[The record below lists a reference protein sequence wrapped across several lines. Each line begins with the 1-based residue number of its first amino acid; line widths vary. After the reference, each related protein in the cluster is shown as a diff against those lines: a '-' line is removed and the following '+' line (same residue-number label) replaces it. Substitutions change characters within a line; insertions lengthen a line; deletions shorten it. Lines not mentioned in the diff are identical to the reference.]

1 MSRSLSRWQAV
12 LLGTVVLLG
21 LTLTTAG
28 LFAIGNRQ
36 WLWSD
41 TFHVQAGFPQIRGVE
56 VGTRVRVQGIE
67 AGEVDAVL
75 PPATPGG
82 DVLLRLRLDGK
93 LRGLIRADARVQIV
107 SEGMIG
113 GKALEIHPGT
123 SSAPLIQDNAV
134 LASRPSVEL
143 TDVLDQVGNALE
155 EFRGGQGTV
164 GKLLKDPQAY
174 SDMLATIRQGQETL
188 SSIQQ
193 GADALKRLPV
203 VRNYTEDPLALL
215 VRPNCE
221 RNRKCFAETD
231 LFPQGRAVLTAEGRQ
246 RLDELAPWLEGLK
259 HKGSEVVVVAY
270 ADPATTNAS
279 LARKLTEEQSRAVCD
294 YLKAQH
300 AVQKMGW
307 FSSRKVAALGLGSS
321 SPPVPE
327 REHLPP
333 SRVEVLVFVP
343 QG

>member
-1 MSRSLSRWQAV
+1 MSRSLSRLQAV

-21 LTLTTAG
+21 LGLATAG

-67 AGEVDAVL
+67 GGEVEAVL
-75 PPATPGG
+75 SPASPGS
-82 DVLLRLRLDGK
+82 DVVLRLRLDGK
-93 LRGLIRADARVQIV
+93 LRPLIRADASVQIV

-113 GKALEIHPGT
+113 GKVLEIHPGT
-123 SSAPLIQDNAV
+123 SSAPPIPNDAL

-143 TDVLDQVGNALE
+143 TDVLDQVSAALDGM
-155 EFRGGQGTV
+155 RDGQGTV
-164 GKLLKDPQAY
+164 GKLLNDPQAY
-174 SDMLATIRQGQETL
+174 SDLVTTIRQGRETL
-188 SSIQQ
+188 SSFQQ
-193 GADALKRLPV
+193 GADAIKRLPV
-203 VRNYTEDPLALL
+203 VRNYTEDPLSLL

-231 LFPQGRAVLTAEGRQ
+231 LFPRGRAVLTVEGRQ
-246 RLDELAPWLEGLK
+246 RLDELAPWLDGLK

-270 ADPATTNAS
+270 ADPETTAPS
-279 LARKLTEEQSRAVCD
+279 VARKLTEEQSKAVCD

-307 FSSRKVAALGLGSS
+307 FSSRKVAALGLGSAA
-321 SPPVPE
+321 PPEAEKE
-327 REHLPP
+327 RLPP
-333 SRVEVLVFVP
+333 SRIEVLVFVP